1 MLFRLSAILLVV
13 TLASCADPGRERA
26 EAPPHMILSD
36 RERSDPLADRP
47 LLPGDPAPPLAVAA
61 WLRGRPVEALDP
73 GQVYLINFWASWC
86 APCVAS
92 LAHLARLE
100 ERFVPI
106 AQGRL
111 TIVALTAIDPD
122 NPRSAIE
129 RLLRERGAHMPAIVA
144 IDRGTETTDAY
155 RRAARE
161 QPLPRAFVVDGE
173 GRLAWIGHPKD
184 AGGVLEEVLAGR
196 WDLERARV
204 DRGALLE
211 HRRTAR
217 AALARLASGDRRAVA
232 ELAEL
237 PVEAMP
243 FSPPWMFRV
252 EHVDTLARGK
262 RPEEAIDA
270 AANALSD
277 PAMASDPHF
286 LAALAIAVRNASPSD
301 ADEYAAVALNTLEA
315 RDRAARRAT
324 DDPWLLWLRDAQARE
339 RGDILELLA
348 EDAFAAE
355 RLAEGEALYRRA
367 IEATEERFRAE
378 RERRFQK
385 RLARARAAA
394 AVRTPNP
401 EP

>member
-1 MLFRLSAILLVV
+1 ML
-13 TLASCADPGRERA
+13 
-26 EAPPHMILSD
+26 LSD

-47 LLPGDPAPPLAVAA
+47 LLPGDPAPPLAVSA
-61 WLRGRPVEALDP
+61 WLRGGPVGAFEP
-73 GQVYLINFWASWC
+73 GQVYLVDFWASWC
-86 APCVAS
+86 GPCVAS

-122 NPRSAIE
+122 NPRTAIE
-129 RLLRERGAHMPAIVA
+129 RLLRERGASMPTTVA
-144 IDRGTETTDAY
+144 IDRGTDSTDAY

-161 QPLPRAFVVDGE
+161 QALPRAFVVDGE
-173 GRLAWIGHPKD
+173 GRVAWIGHPKD

-211 HRRTAR
+211 NRRSAR
-217 AALARLASGDRRAVA
+217 EALGRLAAGDRRAVS

-237 PVEAMP
+237 PVEAIP
-243 FSPPWMFRV
+243 FAPPWTFRV
-252 EHVDTLARGK
+252 DHVDTLARGE
-262 RPEEAIDA
+262 RPEDAVAA
-270 AANALSD
+270 AANAVSD
-277 PAMASDPHF
+277 PALASDPHF
-286 LAALAIAVRNASPSD
+286 LAALANAVRIASPAD

-315 RDRAARRAT
+315 RDRAARRTT
-324 DDPWLLWLRDAQARE
+324 DDPWLLWIRDAEERE

-367 IEATEERFRAE
+367 IDATDERFRAE
-378 RERRFQK
+378 RERRFQQ
-385 RLARARAAA
+385 RLAAARALP
-394 AVRTPNP
+394 TS
-401 EP
+401 